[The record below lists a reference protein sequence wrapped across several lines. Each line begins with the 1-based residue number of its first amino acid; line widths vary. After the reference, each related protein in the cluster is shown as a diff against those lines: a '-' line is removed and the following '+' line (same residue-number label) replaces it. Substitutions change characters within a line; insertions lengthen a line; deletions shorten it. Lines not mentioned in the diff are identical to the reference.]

1 MCRELILEIELPIYR
16 TSNKKTGKQMLLGY
30 NQVSNLQKHYKNH
43 IKSEYE
49 AIIANKIGGWDKET
63 YEGKYVIEY
72 ELFYPHARLD
82 LSNVCTITDKYL
94 CDAMQTCGIVKSD
107 NVNNCIGV
115 SFKVAGKDTDRPRVV
130 AKVFKGE

>member
-82 LSNVCTITDKYL
+82 LS
-94 CDAMQTCGIVKSD
+94 
-107 NVNNCIGV
+107 
-115 SFKVAGKDTDRPRVV
+115 
-130 AKVFKGE
+130 